1 MKRRLKYISLIIVI
15 ILCLGFMFI
24 GYESLNKNSV
34 SVSDD
39 EVIAASAN
47 DRIYTF
53 IVPDGNAG
61 SLTQINENGN
71 LRLLTGS
78 GNALKYYGCDSG
90 IFNGRYCI
98 VRMKF
103 SPNSGYKFI
112 GWAVN
117 QNCNNANVNTNE
129 IYDTSAFTKKT
140 TPTIVSACTERINN
154 SNSTNNSIS
163 TNSTNNTT
171 KSNFKIRAGTGISG
185 FTLNRQSG
193 NIISLE
199 NKNNR
204 ISLACSTNTCSIS
217 NIDVIMATGYEF
229 VGWSNVNDCN
239 NIITKEIKN
248 FYFSPSTSY
257 DFLACAKKKT
267 TTNTPAIS
275 TPSTS
280 NCKIK
285 LDVSNGEK
293 YTIYDGGKV
302 AMSTS
307 QNGEIWTCQSSQC
320 YAKITSFNDNY
331 KGLAG
336 DGDCSTGVRTTG
348 TEVWCV
354 NSGVTVKA
362 CYNNSSSGNTSG
374 GGNSQTD
381 KPVEDNKTETLNSE
395 YYAKDKEFMG
405 KSIKCGDKLY
415 ITTCTTGDNA
425 VCDVTSINGS
435 KVSNTQI
442 YKSNITNDETK
453 TGCYQKI
460 ERYIS
465 DATYYF
471 TNQELSENKT
481 EIKCGSIVTFKKS
494 IANACTGNACEVE
507 YDGKTVYVDKSYI
520 TSDKPTCSEAS
531 TCETSSY
538 VKNVK
543 GDVTVRICEKDDNE
557 NTRNNIVTCAEDY
570 EYSYKMTIDNSSETD
585 SSKKY
590 KEYVYTCN
598 YIKRPGVNASAGII
612 NSKGIGTI
620 NIKGITYGDNQVI
633 GYYVSNGE
641 EPTVN
646 STWINFNAAN
656 NLASIE
662 KTVGTYFIW
671 TINNKQ
677 RISYPVLAK
686 IYDADLSTTLASFKL
701 QDENGN
707 DISTNISSLDNT
719 VGYNNNKIKDSK
731 YALLSNDLL
740 ADSIGGFN
748 RLSTSYELSVTSSK
762 IAIYATLTSEDAS
775 YVSGFEP
782 RTINLD
788 YGRNVALI
796 KIVNKDGKE
805 RCYSF
810 IINRVDDRNNSNL
823 LKNIKLSKGNIDFDS
838 YTTNYDVKI
847 SKFTK
852 KISVNAELESSTSKF
867 VEGYEPREVEITED
881 TQSVVLKVI
890 SETGSIRSYVITFI
904 KSGEYIENV
913 NSTYLSSLTVP
924 GTMLGFD
931 KETYDYTITV
941 PYEIED
947 IPIYAF
953 AENEN
958 AEVKVGNNTGLK
970 VGNNLIQIEVKNGN
984 KTRIYSLHVIRKESG
999 LDVSN
1004 SAKLGSLNIKNYNIE
1019 FTPDKLD
1026 YEIRIKREKTLLIS
1040 ASPESDRADIY
1051 MYGNNDLTGFS
1062 TVRIKVIAE
1071 NGLTNLY
1078 SIDIQKEAYN
1088 KKIEIIVSISICLF
1102 ITVSGIILIVK
1113 RKNIT
1118 NKEYMEG

>member
-34 SVSDD
+34 SVNDE

-53 IVPDGNAG
+53 VVPDGNAG
-61 SLTQINENGN
+61 TIKRIDDN
-71 LRLLTGS
+71 
-78 GNALKYYGCDSG
+78 KYVTVLDGGKGGHTRFYGC
-90 IFNGRYCI
+90 
-98 VRMKF
+98 
-103 SPNSGYKFI
+103 NSGWFNDQMCKVSIEFTPNTGYRFK
-112 GWAVN
+112 GWVTDGDCSSSRN
-117 QNCNNANVNTNE
+117 YDSTNLVYNTPV
-129 IYDTSAFTKKT
+129 FTKKS
-140 TPTIVSACTERINN
+140 TPKVVLACTEKVTTTTV
-154 SNSTNNSIS
+154 ST
-163 TNSTNNTT
+163 TKAAEV
-171 KSNFKIRAGTGISG
+171 KSNFLVKAGDGIKKITYKRGITGT
-185 FTLNRQSG
+185 
-193 NIISLE
+193 
-199 NKNNR
+199 
-204 ISLACSTNTCSIS
+204 
-217 NIDVIMATGYEF
+217 IDVLSESSDKISMACKTSTCTVANVYVELEDGYEF
-229 VGWSNVNDCN
+229 AGYSSVYNCSN
-239 NIITKEIKN
+239 IKFQEIKN
-248 FYFSPSTSY
+248 FSFGPKTSY
-257 DFLACAKKKT
+257 TYFACARKKSASSST
-267 TTNTPAIS
+267 TS
-275 TPSTS
+275 S
-280 NCKIK
+280 CQIK
-285 LDVSNGEK
+285 LDVSSGEK
-293 YTIYDGGKV
+293 YTIYDNGKEV
-302 AMSTS
+302 KTTS
-307 QNGEIWTCQSSQC
+307 KNGDTYDCQSSQC

-348 TEVWCV
+348 TDVWCV

-362 CYNNSSSGNTSG
+362 CYNNNSSSNDSSGGNTGG

-425 VCDVTSINGS
+425 VCDVTSINGT

-494 IANACTGNACEVE
+494 IANACSGNACEVE
-507 YDGKTVYVDKSYI
+507 YDGKTVYINKSYI

-538 VKNVK
+538 VKNAK

-598 YIKRPGVNASAGII
+598 YIKRPGVNASAGVI

-620 NIKGITYGDNQVI
+620 NIKGITYGDNPVI

-646 STWINFNAAN
+646 SSWINFDAAN

-671 TINNKQ
+671 TINNKH

-707 DISTNISSLDNT
+707 DISTNINSLDST
-719 VGYNNNKIKDSK
+719 VGYTDNIKDSK

-740 ADSIGGFN
+740 ADSIGGFD

-805 RCYSF
+805 RCYTF
-810 IINRVDDRNNSNL
+810 IINRVDDRNSSNL

-852 KISVNAELESSTSKF
+852 KVSINAELESSTAKF

-1004 SAKLGSLNIKNYNIE
+1004 SAKLGSLNVKNYNIE

-1026 YEIRIKREKTLLIS
+1026 YEIKIKREKTLLIS

-1062 TVRIKVIAE
+1062 TVRVKVIAE
-1071 NGLTNLY
+1071 NGLTNIY
-1078 SIDIQKEAYN
+1078 SIDIQKDAYN

-1102 ITVSGIILIVK
+1102 ITISGIILIVN
-1113 RKNIT
+1113 RKSKT
-1118 NKEYMEG
+1118 SKEYMEG